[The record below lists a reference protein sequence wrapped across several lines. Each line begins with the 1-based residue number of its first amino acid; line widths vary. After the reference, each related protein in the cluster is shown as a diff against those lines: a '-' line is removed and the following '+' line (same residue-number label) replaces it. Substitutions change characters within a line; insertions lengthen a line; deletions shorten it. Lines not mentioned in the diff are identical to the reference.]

1 MEKIYTVTLNPAI
14 DRMLYL
20 DRYQPEITNRLK
32 KTTDGLGGKGTHV
45 SLDLA
50 QLKVPNVA
58 TGIVHGTTGSKVLS
72 MLEQDLVT
80 VRYQHYPDQ
89 ETRTNYLMIEEDGK
103 CTCLSSPGVQLTK
116 AEIES
121 FITFLGQEL
130 SDGDYLVFSGDASNC
145 PDPYV
150 YNRIMEVFSDK
161 QLKVF
166 IDASGETL
174 KQCLHLQPYL
184 IKPNLDELSYLA
196 GRELSGIE
204 DVVDAVG
211 ALKEYRI
218 PVIAVSLGGD
228 GSAVFV
234 GDEMYR
240 VISPE
245 VNVCNTIGCGDCF
258 LSGLIYGTYRNLP
271 TEDMLRKATAIAS
284 ACAESELSV
293 GFDEA
298 RAREIEKEVVIT
310 KERITG

>member
-1 MEKIYTVTLNPAI
+1 MAKIYTVTLNPAI

-32 KTTDGLGGKGTHV
+32 KTADGLGGKGTHV

-50 QLKVPNVA
+50 QLKVPNTA
-58 TGIVHGTTGSKVLS
+58 TGIVHGKTGERVLS
-72 MLEQDLVT
+72 MLKQDLVT
-80 VRYQHYPDQ
+80 VRYQHYRNQD
-89 ETRTNYLMIEEDGK
+89 TRMNYLMIEDGGK

-121 FITFLGQEL
+121 FILFLEKEL
-130 SDGDYLVFSGDASNC
+130 EDGDYLVFSGDASNC

-150 YNRIMEVFSDK
+150 YNRIMEAMAQK

-174 KQCLHLQPYL
+174 KQCLHLHPYL

-204 DVVDAVG
+204 DVIEAVG
-211 ALKEYRI
+211 ALKAYQI

-228 GSAVFV
+228 GSVVFA

-240 VISPE
+240 VISPK
-245 VNVCNTIGCGDCF
+245 VDVCNTIGCGDCF
-258 LSGLIYGTYRNLP
+258 LSGLIYGIYRELP
-271 TEDMLRKATAIAS
+271 IEEMLRKATAIAS

-293 GFDEA
+293 GFDAA
-298 RAREIEKEVVIT
+298 RAKELEKEVVIT
-310 KERITG
+310 KERIIV